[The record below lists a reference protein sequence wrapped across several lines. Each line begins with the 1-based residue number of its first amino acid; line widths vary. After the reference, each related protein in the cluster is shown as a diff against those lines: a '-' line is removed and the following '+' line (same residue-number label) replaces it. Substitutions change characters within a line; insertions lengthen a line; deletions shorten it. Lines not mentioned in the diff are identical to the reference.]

1 METEDDGYNPN
12 HKYNPNHWHDLLLKS
27 IEDDIKSGKID
38 KDIAAL
44 FGESYVKPKLEKS
57 NFIKLANPE
66 KLASDYALLG
76 GDSVNITY
84 NSESTFAYNYD
95 FKVRTNPKNAGVIS
109 IYKRKLDSKAYVEFL
124 FGDFSAESKS
134 YEMSEFTDF
143 QNFMGK
149 IIDVIINR

>member
-1 METEDDGYNPN
+1 METEDDG
-12 HKYNPNHWHDLLLKS
+12 YNPNHWHDLLLKS

-38 KDIAAL
+38 KDIFEL
-44 FGESYVKPKLEKS
+44 FGESYTKPTSEKS

-66 KLASDYALLG
+66 KLARDYALLG
-76 GDSVNITY
+76 GDSVKITY
-84 NSESTFAYNYD
+84 KAETTVAYNYD
-95 FKVRTNPKNAGVIS
+95 FRVRTKPANAGLIS
-109 IYKRKLDSKAYVEFL
+109 IYKQKLDEKVYVEFA
-124 FGDFSAESKS
+124 FGVIDSESRS